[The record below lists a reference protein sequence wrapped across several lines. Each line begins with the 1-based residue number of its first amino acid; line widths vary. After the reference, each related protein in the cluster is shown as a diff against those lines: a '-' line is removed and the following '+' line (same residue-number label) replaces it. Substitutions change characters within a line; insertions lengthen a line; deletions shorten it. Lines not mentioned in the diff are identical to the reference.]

1 MADGERLFLFMNA
14 KKDIAPPVKPV
25 PLGEKGAL
33 AVEFKNVSFRY
44 PFMDEDHKNSRS
56 DNVLNDISF
65 SIAPG
70 ERIAVVG
77 VTDQEKRR
85 LSSCSAAFM
94 N

>member
-1 MADGERLFLFMNA
+1 M
-14 KKDIAPPVKPV
+14 
-25 PLGEKGAL
+25 
-33 AVEFKNVSFRY
+33 SFRY

-77 VTDQEKRR
+77 VKRIR
-85 LSSCSAAFM
+85 KNDAYQAALPLL
-94 N
+94 